1 MSRRQTGH
9 SKDGG
14 DRVKKKKK
22 ATTVFDAMKRR
33 NEEKRS
39 DVSEG
44 KLAKRENSPGQNGED
59 F

>member
-14 DRVKKKKK
+14 DRVKKKK
-22 ATTVFDAMKRR
+22 ATTVFDAMRR
-33 NEEKRS
+33 RSEEKRS

-44 KLAKRENSPGQNGED
+44 KLAKRENSPGQYGED

>member
-14 DRVKKKKK
+14 DRVKKKKP
-22 ATTVFDAMKRR
+22 TTVFDAMKRR
-33 NEEKRS
+33 SEEKRS
-39 DVSEG
+39 DLSEG
-44 KLAKRENSPGQNGED
+44 KLAKRENSPAQNGED

>member
-1 MSRRQTGH
+1 MSRRRTGH

-14 DRVKKKKK
+14 DRVKKKK

-33 NEEKRS
+33 ERKAQRL
-39 DVSEG
+39 SEG
-44 KLAKRENSPGQNGED
+44 KLSEAENSPAKNGED

>member
-1 MSRRQTGH
+1 M
-9 SKDGG
+9 
-14 DRVKKKKK
+14 KKKKK
-22 ATTVFDAMKRR
+22 ATTVFDAMKRL